1 MTKTLSVVLLLS
13 LSLIL
18 FGSCRDKA
26 AKEPAIE
33 YNNELLQR
41 IRAAAS
47 AIPGAMPATIGYLKY
62 AESLRKWSDL
72 VEGGSNDPAK
82 MARTAFQI
90 QYPDGWI
97 MVDAGMDKAVH
108 HFFEKDGPQPFDQP
122 KADSVRKAVE
132 GARLILV
139 THEHGDHVAGV
150 IRTAATGS
158 VPRKTILTRQQVNT
172 LINEP
177 QMPGIALTQE
187 KSRQYIVVDLT
198 DILPVAPGVVLI
210 KAPGHTKGEIMVYA
224 RLQNGQEYIFTGDV
238 SWVYKGVAEKKQ
250 KPKSERKRVG
260 EDETLVDKQLAWLNE
275 LLNKERITILV
286 SHDDI
291 MLPQFAAKGLLSNG
305 FVSAP

>member
-1 MTKTLSVVLLLS
+1 MLKTISAILLLS
-13 LSLIL
+13 LYVVLS
-18 FGSCRDKA
+18 GSCRDKE
-26 AKEPAIE
+26 AKEPAIA

-41 IRAAAS
+41 VRAAAT
-47 AIPGAMPATIGYLKY
+47 AIPGNMPVAIGYLKY

-132 GARLILV
+132 GAKLILI

-150 IRTAATGS
+150 VRTAATGS
-158 VPRKTILTRQQVNT
+158 VPRKTILTRQQVDA

-177 QMPGIALTQE
+177 QMPEIALTQE

-210 KAPGHTKGEIMVYA
+210 RSPGHTQGEIMIYT

-238 SWVYKGVAEKKQ
+238 SWVYQGVAEKKQ
-250 KPKSERKRVG
+250 KPKPERERVG
-260 EDETLVDKQLAWLNE
+260 EDESLVGKQLAWLNE

-305 FVSAP
+305 FVSAH